1 MQDSSGRHIGRDS
14 AEFIKNDAD
23 GQPGL
28 FQHGATVQGCDLP
41 ARGMNSIDCA
51 KHIFGFISA

>member
-41 ARGMNSIDCA
+41 ARE
-51 KHIFGFISA
+51 